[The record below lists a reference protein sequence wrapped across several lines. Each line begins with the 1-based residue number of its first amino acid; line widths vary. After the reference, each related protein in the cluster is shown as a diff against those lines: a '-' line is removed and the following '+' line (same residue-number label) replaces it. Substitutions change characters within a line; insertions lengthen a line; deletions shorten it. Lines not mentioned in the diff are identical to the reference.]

1 MPRTVRC
8 IDSNAPKRR
17 NAMFTPGHA
26 GASAYAR
33 VGVETGVMG
42 ASPHRLIAMLYQG
55 ARQAIAHARLHL
67 QQGNVAARGEAIG
80 KAIRIVESGLQ
91 QALNLEVGGDI
102 ASRLDSLYTYMC
114 RRLLQANVDASEPM
128 LIEVD
133 GLLATLED
141 AWTGIAPEVARMNAQ
156 AVTEQAR

>member
-1 MPRTVRC
+1 
-8 IDSNAPKRR
+8 
-17 NAMFTPGHA
+17 MFTPGHA

-67 QQGNVAARGEAIG
+67 QQGNVAARGAAIG